1 MYGDWLWST
10 GLPITTY
17 WPMSVGRCR
26 TDGRLEAVF
35 AREAEARRDH
45 ELIGFLPHR
54 GAEASERRS
63 RHDDRDR
70 APVEDLLPRRTRHLG
85 LEHASLGIDRDV
97 HRQLAVQLPAL
108 VLRKIAGAALLDL
121 AAQLVVVHRID
132 GLARRRPDHAL
143 LGACVLFLDALL
155 DLGEQLHQLPAALLL
170 GSL

>member
-45 ELIGFLPHR
+45 ELIGLLPHC
-54 GAEASERRS
+54 GGEASERRS

-70 APVEDLLPRRTRHLG
+70 TPVEDLLARGTRDLG
-85 LEHASLGIDRDV
+85 LEHATLGIDGDV
-97 HRQLAVQLPAL
+97 HRQLAIELLAL
-108 VLRKIAGAALLDL
+108 IFRKVAGAALLDL
-121 AAQLVVVHRID
+121 AAELVVVHRVHR
-132 GLARRRPDHAL
+132 LACRRPDHAL
-143 LGACVLFLDALL
+143 LRACVLFLDALL
-155 DLGEQLHQLPAALLL
+155 D
-170 GSL
+170 